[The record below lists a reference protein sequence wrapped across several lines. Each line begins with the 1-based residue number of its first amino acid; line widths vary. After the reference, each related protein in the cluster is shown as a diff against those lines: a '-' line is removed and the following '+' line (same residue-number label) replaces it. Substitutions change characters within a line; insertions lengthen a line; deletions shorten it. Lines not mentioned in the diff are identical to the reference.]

1 MKILSLNSKDTGGGA
16 AIASYRLHRQFL
28 KLGHDA
34 RMLVQSQASGDRTVV
49 SSRSKFGRGLGAV
62 KPTLDLIPLRFY
74 PNREKIPYSLQ
85 CLPSQVDTTVREID
99 PDIVHL
105 HWVNGGFVSVEAV
118 ARFNRPIVWTLHDM
132 WGFTGGCHYSQGCD
146 RYTKSCGSCPVLH
159 SDRQY
164 DLSRWLWR
172 RKAKSW
178 VKANLTIA
186 TPSKW
191 LADLARTSSLFKDL
205 RVEVVHNGLNTQV
218 YRPLEQPQ
226 AREWLGLPKD
236 KKIVLFGAVSAT
248 SDRRKGFH
256 LLLPTLQQ
264 LKQQLDS
271 ESVELVVFGSSQPE
285 SAADFG
291 FKVRYLGKL
300 YDEIS
305 LALLYAAADV
315 FIAPSVEDNLPNTVV
330 EALACGTPCAAFKI
344 GGMSEMIEHQ
354 QNGYLATPYQTE
366 DLARGIA
373 WLLADSDRWQ
383 KLSAA
388 AVDRVK
394 QKFTVE
400 QQAQNYLQIYQE
412 VLKK

>member
-16 AIASYRLHRQFL
+16 AIAAYRLHRQFL
-28 KLGHDA
+28 ELGHDSQ
-34 RMLVQSQASGDRTVV
+34 MLVQSQTSGDRTVI
-49 SSRSKFGRGLGAV
+49 SSQSKLGRGLGAIR
-62 KPTLDLIPLRFY
+62 PTLDTIPLRLY
-74 PNREKIPYSLQ
+74 PNRDRVPYSLQ
-85 CLPSQVDTTVREID
+85 CLPSRVDTTVKAIE

-118 ARFNRPIVWTLHDM
+118 ARFNCPIVWTLHDM

-146 RYTKSCGSCPVLH
+146 RYTKSCGSCPILH
-159 SDRQY
+159 SDREY

-178 VKANLTIA
+178 AETNLTIA

-191 LADLARTSSLFKDL
+191 LADLARTSSLFQDL
-205 RVEVVHNGLNTQV
+205 RVEVVHNGLDTQV
-218 YRPLEQPQ
+218 YRPIDRQQ
-226 AREWLGLPKD
+226 ARDWLGLPQD

-248 SDRRKGFH
+248 SDKRKGFH
-256 LLLPTLQQ
+256 LLIPTLQQ
-264 LKQQLDS
+264 LKQQLDP
-271 ESVELVVFGSSQPE
+271 ESVELLVFGSSQPA
-285 SAADFG
+285 SIPDFG
-291 FKVRYLGKL
+291 FKARYLGKL
-300 YDEIS
+300 YDDIS
-305 LALLYAAADV
+305 LALLYSAADV
-315 FIAPSVEDNLPNTVV
+315 FVAPSVEDNLPNTVV

-344 GGMSEMIEHQ
+344 GGMSDMVEHE

-383 KLSAA
+383 KLSTA
-388 AVDRVK
+388 AVKQAK

-400 QQAQNYLQIYQE
+400 KQAANYLQIYQE
-412 VLKK
+412 ILKN